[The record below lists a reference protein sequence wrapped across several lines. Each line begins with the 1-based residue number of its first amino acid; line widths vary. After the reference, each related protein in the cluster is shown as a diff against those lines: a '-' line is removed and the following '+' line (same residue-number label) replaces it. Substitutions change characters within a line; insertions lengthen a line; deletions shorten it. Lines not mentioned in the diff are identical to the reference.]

1 MIKVNKRIYF
11 INIKVNA
18 FKKRTCVK
26 FYIENNE
33 ETGFSKIIYE
43 ADPIQFESG
52 TSDERLDCI
61 NFLERAFLYS
71 MAITIFLGVVSVAHI
86 ALIKMDFIA
95 EIKSWRGHS
104 KIRRVHKTVLTIH
117 IHIYKK

>member
-1 MIKVNKRIYF
+1 M
-11 INIKVNA
+11 
-18 FKKRTCVK
+18 K

-33 ETGFSKIIYE
+33 ETGISKIIYE

-71 MAITIFLGVVSVAHI
+71 MAITIFLGVISVAYI

-95 EIKSWRGHS
+95 EIKAWRGQS
-104 KIRRVHKTVLTIH
+104 QIRRVHNNMLI
-117 IHIYKK
+117 

>member
-1 MIKVNKRIYF
+1 MD
-11 INIKVNA
+11 A

-33 ETGFSKIIYE
+33 ENGFSKIIYE

-104 KIRRVHKTVLTIH
+104 KIRRVHYTVLI
-117 IHIYKK
+117 INNRSSVKYKNER

>member
-1 MIKVNKRIYF
+1 MD
-11 INIKVNA
+11 A
-18 FKKRTCVK
+18 FQQRTCVK

-33 ETGFSKIIYE
+33 ENGFFKIIYE

-61 NFLERAFLYS
+61 NYLEKTFLYS
-71 MAITIFLGVVSVAHI
+71 MAITIFLGLVSVAHI

-95 EIKSWRGHS
+95 EIKSWRGQS
-104 KIRRVHKTVLTIH
+104 KIRRVHNNMLI
-117 IHIYKK
+117 